1 MRHYDFILAGG
12 GAAGLSLAYQ
22 LARSSL
28 KERSILIIDRV
39 VKNRNDH
46 TWCYWSREPLP
57 TDALAHRTWE
67 QVAFIGAGWQRVI
80 PLAPYCYRVV
90 RGIDFYRA
98 MRAALE
104 PLPNVDF
111 LLGSVERIVD
121 GPAQAEVMVNE
132 LTYTGDWVFDSRHAS
147 SEYRPLTARY
157 HYLKQHFLG
166 WEIETAEPAFDPQT
180 PTLFDFRPPQRGA
193 MRFFYVLPFTER
205 RALVEYTL
213 FSADLL
219 PSAEY
224 RAALQAYLREVLGIH
239 EYRIVEEESDLIPMT
254 DHPFPRRAGQ
264 RVMNIGT
271 RGGRVK
277 ASTGYAFRRI
287 QADAAAIVRSLNQH
301 GHPFAVPAPP
311 ARYHL
316 FDTLMLDVMARH
328 GGRMSAIFTDLFRK
342 NPVDRLFRFLD
353 EAGPLRENVQVMAS
367 VPPGPFLMAW
377 LHWVWAKG
385 E

>member
-22 LARSSL
+22 LTRSAL
-28 KERSILIIDRV
+28 KDRSILIIDRV

-57 TDALAHRTWE
+57 TDELAYRTWE
-67 QVAFIGAGWQRVI
+67 QIAFIGAGWQRVI
-80 PLAPYCYRVV
+80 PLAPYRYRVV
-90 RGIDFYRA
+90 RGLDFYRA
-98 MRAALE
+98 LRAALE

-121 GPAQAEVMVNE
+121 GPARVEVTVNE
-132 LTYTGDWVFDSRHAS
+132 LTYTGDWVFDSRYAS

-166 WEIETAEPAFDPQT
+166 WEIETAQPAFDPQT
-180 PTLFDFRPPQRGA
+180 PTLFDFRTPQQGA

-213 FSADLL
+213 FSAELL
-219 PSAEY
+219 PQAEY
-224 RAALQAYLREVLGIH
+224 RAALQAYLAAGLGIR

-254 DHPFPRRAGQ
+254 DHPWPRRAGQ
-264 RVMNIGT
+264 RIMNIGT

-287 QADAAAIVRSLNQH
+287 QEDAAAIVRSLNQH

-311 ARYHL
+311 SRYHL
-316 FDTLMLDVMARH
+316 FDTLMLEVIARH

-353 EAGPLRENVQVMAS
+353 EAGSLRENLQVMAS
-367 VPPGPFLMAW
+367 VPPGPFLRAW
-377 LHWVWAKG
+377 LHGVLAKG